1 MDLIDCEGGY
11 NNGGDLQVK
20 TYKYFKGYLIFI
32 VILIMWEIAC
42 SLEVWSSFILPPPEK
57 VFKTFLRLVKDGS
70 IFLHI
75 GISLRRVFIGFG
87 ISSIIAIPLGI
98 LFGIHNRAYEYWRE
112 FFNFLRNVPPLAMI
126 PMLILWFG
134 IGEKT
139 KVIIIILAS
148 FFPIFTS
155 TLKGIRNCDSKLIE
169 VGRSFEMNRLQI
181 IYRIIIPNAFLDI
194 AVGLKLALGYSFRA
208 IIGAELIAASSGL
221 GYLISDGKEM
231 SRTDVVIVGIV
242 IIGVLGIIFDKLF
255 GILVK
260 KVSKGK
266 LVEAYE

>member
-1 MDLIDCEGGY
+1 MKVWKRL
-11 NNGGDLQVK
+11 
-20 TYKYFKGYLIFI
+20 KGYFIFI
-32 VILIMWEIAC
+32 IILIMWQISC
-42 SLEVWSSFILPPPEK
+42 SLGVWSSFILPPPEK
-57 VFKTFLRLVKDGS
+57 VLRTFLKLVKDGS

-87 ISSIIAIPLGI
+87 ISAIVGIPLGI
-98 LFGIHNRAYEYWRE
+98 LFGIYSKAYDYWKGLL
-112 FFNFLRNVPPLAMI
+112 NFLRNVPPLAMI

-139 KVIIIILAS
+139 KIIIIILAS

-169 VGRSFEMNRLQI
+169 VGRAFEMNRLQI
-181 IYRIIIPNAFLDI
+181 IYRIIIPDALLDI
-194 AVGLKLALGYSFRA
+194 AVGLKLALGYSFRG

-231 SRTDVVIVGIV
+231 SRTDVVIVGII
-242 IIGVLGIIFDKLF
+242 IIGILGIVCDKLF

-266 LVEAYE
+266 MVEAYE

>member
-1 MDLIDCEGGY
+1 MRGWKSL
-11 NNGGDLQVK
+11 
-20 TYKYFKGYLIFI
+20 KGYFIFI
-32 VILIMWEIAC
+32 IILIMWQISC
-42 SLEVWSSFILPPPEK
+42 SLGVWSSFILPPPEK
-57 VFKTFLRLVKDGS
+57 VFKTFLNLVKDGS

-87 ISSIIAIPLGI
+87 ISAIIAIPLGI
-98 LFGIHNRAYEYWRE
+98 LFGIYGRAYEYWKGL
-112 FFNFLRNVPPLAMI
+112 FNFLRNVPPLAMI

-139 KVIIIILAS
+139 KIIIIILAS

-155 TLKGIRNCDSKLIE
+155 TLKGIRSCDSKLIE

-181 IYRIIIPNAFLDI
+181 IYRIIIPNALLDI
-194 AVGLKLALGYSFRA
+194 AVGLKLALGYSFRG

-231 SRTDVVIVGIV
+231 SRTDIVIVGIIV
-242 IIGVLGIIFDKLF
+242 IGILGIICDKLF
-255 GILVK
+255 GALVRN
-260 KVSKGK
+260 VSKGK
-266 LVEAYE
+266 MVEAYE